1 MAAGP
6 AGTAESDQ
14 RTMASAEGTA
24 PVLTKKASRPA
35 RKTSGVSAK
44 KTSAKAA
51 SAKPKSSGGA
61 RKKAAPAASTV
72 SDDAIRMR
80 AYFIAEKRTRSGQ
93 AGDSA
98 SDWMEARR
106 QLLAE
111 AAGEA

>member
-1 MAAGP
+1 
-6 AGTAESDQ
+6 
-14 RTMASAEGTA
+14 MASAAGTA
-24 PVLTKKASRPA
+24 PVPTKKASRPA

-61 RKKAAPAASTV
+61 PKKATPAASTV
-72 SDDAIRMR
+72 SDEAIRMR
-80 AYFIAEKRTRSGQ
+80 AYFIAESRARSGHD
-93 AGDSA
+93 GDSA